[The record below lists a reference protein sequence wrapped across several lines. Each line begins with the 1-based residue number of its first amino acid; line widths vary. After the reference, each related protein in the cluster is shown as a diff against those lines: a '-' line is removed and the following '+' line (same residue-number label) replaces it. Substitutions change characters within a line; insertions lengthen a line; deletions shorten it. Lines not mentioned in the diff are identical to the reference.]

1 MKKAAIPGGL
11 GVTLNPTLVPGPQHR
26 ARAHAELQLLYAGFT
41 SSQAEVGAD
50 LLLRRLNVVLD
61 NDSSESNVRSHD
73 RDDIQ
78 AKSVSFLRRDPLLLR
93 WPETENGSAHP
104 ADKTGALDKGGNR

>member
-26 ARAHAELQLLYAGFT
+26 ARAHAELQLVYAGFT

-50 LLLRRLNVVLD
+50 LLLRRLKIVVD
-61 NDSSESNVRSHD
+61 QDPNESWTATGRRDSQSA
-73 RDDIQ
+73 Q
-78 AKSVSFLRRDPLLLR
+78 SVSKNRPDAIGGGGG
-93 WPETENGSAHP
+93 ETTISSPSA
-104 ADKTGALDKGGNR
+104 ARTVTRGL

>member
-61 NDSSESNVRSHD
+61 MDPCGSWTATGQRDSQSP
-73 RDDIQ
+73 Q
-78 AKSVSFLRRDPLLLR
+78 SVSKNRQNAFGGGGG
-93 WPETENGSAHP
+93 ETPISRHP
-104 ADKTGALDKGGNR
+104 AAHTVMRGL